1 MLQRPSS
8 GWGTVSGPA
17 SNREDEMAGPI
28 AVTIRFSG
36 DPGDLLARF
45 ERARRMWIAEQDGDY
60 ERPVFYAACKTDEGI
75 AVVTGWQTAIA
86 HRAFGQG
93 LHPHIDA
100 AGMGAPDQI
109 ERMRIEKLGW
119 D

>member
-1 MLQRPSS
+1 
-8 GWGTVSGPA
+8 
-17 SNREDEMAGPI
+17 MADPI
-28 AVTIRFSG
+28 VVIIRFSG
-36 DPGDLLARF
+36 DPEDLLERF
-45 ERARRMWIAEQDGDY
+45 ERARQMWIEAQGGDY

-75 AVVTGWQTAIA
+75 AIVSGWETAVA

-100 AGMGAPDQI
+100 AGMSRPDRI
-109 ERMRIEKLGW
+109 ERMRIAKLGW